1 MGSEIKKFKDN
12 EKDLR
17 IVPHYIEA
25 EQALL
30 AALLT
35 SNSVYERISDFL
47 KPEHFYD
54 DTNGKIFEAIS
65 KLLENNQLAD
75 PLTLKNYFLQ
85 KDEIALIGGERYLI
99 ELAKNSPILSNIKEY
114 GNRIYDAYQRRE
126 ILKIS
131 DEITNEASSFDD
143 VESNASEIIEKA
155 EVKLYNLSST
165 GEANQDFKKFSKSL
179 TEAIKSAES
188 AFKREGQLSGIPTG
202 FTDLD
207 QLLGGFHKTDLLIL
221 AGRPSMGKTALATNI
236 AFKMVNAKSM
246 NDENKK
252 NVIGFFSLEMSS
264 EQLATRI
271 LAEDS
276 SISSEKIRRGQ
287 LNSNDFQ
294 KILKSSQTLSDL
306 SLYIDDSP
314 NLSISALRTRARRLK
329 RKFGLDAIVIDYLQ
343 LIKPSL
349 SRPDNRVL
357 EIAEMTRNLKAL
369 AKELNIPV
377 LCLSQLSRQVEQRDD
392 KRPQLSD
399 LRESGAIE
407 QDADV
412 VMFIYREEYY
422 TERKEPSPGT
432 EDYQKW
438 QEKMAKIHNVAEV
451 LVAKQ
456 RHGPIGKVNL
466 HFEGSTTKFST
477 LSKSQSQITDN
488 KK

>member
-1 MGSEIKKFKDN
+1 MTSEIKKFKEN
-12 EKDLR
+12 EKNLR
-17 IVPHYIEA
+17 IVPMNIEA

-47 KPEHFYD
+47 RPEQFYD
-54 DTNGKIFEAIS
+54 DVNGKIFEAIA

-85 KDEIALIGGERYLI
+85 KDEMELIGGDRYLI
-99 ELAKNSPILSNIKEY
+99 ELAKNAPILSNTATY
-114 GNRIYDAYQRRE
+114 GKLIYDLYQRRE

-131 DEITNEASSFDD
+131 DEITNEANSFDPETD
-143 VESNASEIIEKA
+143 ASQIIEKA
-155 EVKLYNLSST
+155 EVKLYNLSSS
-165 GEANQDFKKFSKSL
+165 GEISQDFKKFSTSL
-179 TEAIKSAES
+179 VEAINSAES
-188 AFKREGQLSGIPTG
+188 AYKREGQLSGIPTG

-207 QLLGGFHKTDLLIL
+207 QLLGGLHKTDLIII

-236 AFKMVNAKSM
+236 AFKMVNTKSID
-246 NDENKK
+246 DENKK
-252 NVIGFFSLEMSS
+252 NIVGFFSLEMSS

-294 KILKSSQTLSDL
+294 KIVKSSQTLGDL

-329 RKFGLDAIVIDYLQ
+329 RKYGLNAIVIDYLQ
-343 LIKPSL
+343 LIRPSL

-357 EIAEMTRNLKAL
+357 EIAEMTRNLKSL

-456 RHGPIGKVNL
+456 RHGPIGKVTL
-466 HFEGSTTKFST
+466 HFEGSITKFSN
-477 LSKSQSQITDN
+477 LSKSQTIDN
-488 KK
+488 KE

>member
-1 MGSEIKKFKDN
+1 MTSEIKKFKEN

-17 IVPHYIEA
+17 ILPMNIEA

-47 KPEHFYD
+47 RPEQFYD
-54 DTNGKIFEAIS
+54 DINGKIFEAIA

-85 KDEIALIGGERYLI
+85 KDEMELIGGDRYLI
-99 ELAKNSPILSNIKEY
+99 ELAKNAPILSNTATY
-114 GNRIYDAYQRRE
+114 GKLIYDLYQRRE

-131 DEITNEASSFDD
+131 DEITNEANSFDPETD
-143 VESNASEIIEKA
+143 ASQIIEKA
-155 EVKLYNLSST
+155 EVKLYNLSSS
-165 GEANQDFKKFSKSL
+165 GEISQDFKKFSTSL
-179 TEAIKSAES
+179 VEAINSAES
-188 AFKREGQLSGIPTG
+188 AYKREGQLSGIATG

-207 QLLGGFHKTDLLIL
+207 QLLGGFHKTDLIII

-236 AFKMVNAKSM
+236 AFKMVNTKSID
-246 NDENKK
+246 DENKK
-252 NVIGFFSLEMSS
+252 NVVGFFSLEMSS

-294 KILKSSQTLSDL
+294 KIVKSSQTLGDL

-329 RKFGLDAIVIDYLQ
+329 RKYGLNAIVIDYLQ
-343 LIKPSL
+343 LIRPSL

-357 EIAEMTRNLKAL
+357 EIAEMTRNLKSL

-422 TERKEPSPGT
+422 IERKEPSSGT

-466 HFEGSTTKFST
+466 HFEGSITKFSN
-477 LSKSQSQITDN
+477 LSKSQTVDN
-488 KK
+488 KE

>member
-1 MGSEIKKFKDN
+1 MTSEIKKFKEN
-12 EKDLR
+12 EKNLR
-17 IVPHYIEA
+17 ITPSNVEA

-30 AALLT
+30 ASILT
-35 SNSVYERISDFL
+35 SNSVYEHISDFL
-47 KPEHFYD
+47 RPEHFYD
-54 DTNGKIFEAIS
+54 DINGKIFEAIS
-65 KLLENNQLAD
+65 KLLEKNQLAD

-85 KDEIALIGGERYLI
+85 KDQMELIGGDRYLI
-99 ELAKNSPILSNIKEY
+99 ELAKNSTILSNTAHY
-114 GNRIYDAYQRRE
+114 GKQIYDLYQRRE
-126 ILKIS
+126 ILKIA
-131 DEITNEASSFDD
+131 DEVNNEANSFD
-143 VESNASEIIEKA
+143 VETNASDIIEKA
-155 EVKLYNLSST
+155 EAKLYNLSSS
-165 GEANQDFKKFSKSL
+165 GETDQDFKRFSTSL
-179 TEAIKSAES
+179 KQAISSAES
-188 AFKREGQLSGIPTG
+188 AYKRDGQLSGIPTG

-236 AFKMVNAKSM
+236 AFKMVNSNSM
-246 NDENKK
+246 DDENKK

-287 LNSNDFQ
+287 FNSNDFQ
-294 KILKSSQTLSDL
+294 KIVKSSQKLESL

-343 LIKPSL
+343 LIRPSL

-412 VMFIYREEYY
+412 VMFVYREAYY
-422 TERKEPSPGT
+422 LERKEPRT
-432 EDYQKW
+432 ATVEHAEW
-438 QEKMAKIHNVAEV
+438 QNKMNEISNLAEIMIG
-451 LVAKQ
+451 KQ
-456 RHGPIGKVNL
+456 RHGPTGNIRVE
-466 HFEGSTTKFST
+466 FEAMFTKFRDIQT
-477 LSKSQSQITDN
+477 N
-488 KK
+488 

>member
-1 MGSEIKKFKDN
+1 MTSEIKKFKED
-12 EKDLR
+12 EKNLR
-17 IVPHYIEA
+17 IVPMNLEA

-30 AALLT
+30 ASLLT

-54 DTNGKIFEAIS
+54 DINGKIFEAIS
-65 KLLENNQLAD
+65 KLVEKNQLAD

-85 KDEIALIGGERYLI
+85 KDEMELIGGDRYLI
-99 ELAKNSPILSNIKEY
+99 ELAKNSTILSNTLEY
-114 GNRIYDAYQRRE
+114 GKLIYDLYQRRE
-126 ILKIS
+126 ILKLS
-131 DEITNEASSFDD
+131 DEITKEANSFDLD
-143 VESNASEIIEKA
+143 IDSSEIIEKA
-155 EVKLYNLSST
+155 EAKLYNLSSS
-165 GEANQDFKKFSKSL
+165 GEANQDFKKFSSSL
-179 TEAIKSAES
+179 VEAINSAEL
-188 AFKREGQLSGIPTG
+188 AYKRDGQLSGTPTG

-236 AFKMVNAKSM
+236 AFKMVNSKSI
-246 NDENKK
+246 DEEKK
-252 NVIGFFSLEMSS
+252 NNVVGFFSLEMSS

-276 SISSEKIRRGQ
+276 GISSEKIRRGQ
-287 LNSNDFQ
+287 LNSGHFQ
-294 KILKSSQTLSDL
+294 KIVKSSQTLGEL

-329 RKFGLDAIVIDYLQ
+329 RKYGLDVIMIDYLQ
-343 LIKPSL
+343 LIRPSL

-369 AKELNIPV
+369 AKELSIPV

-422 TERKEPSPGT
+422 AERKEPTPGT

-438 QEKMAKIHNVAEV
+438 QEKMSKIHNVAEV

-466 HFEGSTTKFST
+466 HFEGSTTKFSN
-477 LSKSQSQITDN
+477 LSKNQSID
-488 KK
+488 KKE

>member
-1 MGSEIKKFKDN
+1 MPNEIKKFKEND
-12 EKDLR
+12 KDLR
-17 IVPHYIEA
+17 IVPMNIEA

-54 DTNGKIFEAIS
+54 DVNGKIFEAIT

-85 KDEIALIGGERYLI
+85 KDEIASIGGERYLI
-99 ELAKNSPILSNIKEY
+99 ELAKNSPILSNTTEY
-114 GNRIYDAYQRRE
+114 GKLIYDLYQRRE
-126 ILKIS
+126 ILKIA
-131 DEITNEASSFDD
+131 DEITNEANSFDL
-143 VESNASEIIEKA
+143 ESNASQIIEKA

-165 GEANQDFKKFSKSL
+165 GEVNQDFKKFSMSL
-179 TEAIKSAES
+179 VEAINSAES
-188 AFKREGQLSGIPTG
+188 AYKRDGQLSGIPTG

-236 AFKMVNAKSM
+236 AFKMVKTKSM
-246 NDENKK
+246 DDENKK
-252 NVIGFFSLEMSS
+252 NIIGFFSLEMSS

-294 KILKSSQTLSDL
+294 KIVKSSQTLGDL

-329 RKFGLDAIVIDYLQ
+329 RKYGLDAIVIDYLQ
-343 LIKPSL
+343 LIRPSL
-349 SRPDNRVL
+349 ARPDNRVL
-357 EIAEMTRNLKAL
+357 EIAEMTRNLKSL
-369 AKELNIPV
+369 AKELSIPV

-466 HFEGSTTKFST
+466 HFEGSTTKFSN
-477 LSKSQSQITDN
+477 LSKSQSQIVDN
-488 KK
+488 KE

>member
-1 MGSEIKKFKDN
+1 MTSEIKKFKEN
-12 EKDLR
+12 EKNLR
-17 IVPHYIEA
+17 IVPMNIEA

-47 KPEHFYD
+47 RPEQFYD
-54 DTNGKIFEAIS
+54 DVNGKIFEAIA

-85 KDEIALIGGERYLI
+85 KDEMELIGGDRYLI
-99 ELAKNSPILSNIKEY
+99 ELAKNAPILSNTATY
-114 GNRIYDAYQRRE
+114 GKLIYDLYQRRE

-131 DEITNEASSFDD
+131 DEITNEANSFDPETD
-143 VESNASEIIEKA
+143 ASQIIEKA
-155 EVKLYNLSST
+155 EVKLYNLSSS
-165 GEANQDFKKFSKSL
+165 GEISQDFKKFSTSL
-179 TEAIKSAES
+179 VEAINSAES
-188 AFKREGQLSGIPTG
+188 AYKREGQLSGIPTG

-207 QLLGGFHKTDLLIL
+207 QLLGGLHKTDLIII

-236 AFKMVNAKSM
+236 AFKMVNTKSM
-246 NDENKK
+246 DDENKK
-252 NVIGFFSLEMSS
+252 NIVGFFSLEMSS

-294 KILKSSQTLSDL
+294 KIVKSSQTLGDL

-329 RKFGLDAIVIDYLQ
+329 RKYGLNAIVIDYLQ
-343 LIKPSL
+343 LIRPSL

-357 EIAEMTRNLKAL
+357 EIAEMTRNLKSL

-422 TERKEPSPGT
+422 IERKEPSSGT

-456 RHGPIGKVNL
+456 RHGPIGKVTL
-466 HFEGSTTKFST
+466 HFEGSITKFSN
-477 LSKSQSQITDN
+477 LSKSQTVDN
-488 KK
+488 KE

>member
-1 MGSEIKKFKDN
+1 MTSEIKKFKEN
-12 EKDLR
+12 EKELR
-17 IVPHYIEA
+17 ILPMNIEA

-35 SNSVYERISDFL
+35 SNSVYEKISDFL
-47 KPEHFYD
+47 RPEHFYD
-54 DTNGKIFEAIS
+54 DINGKIYEAIA

-85 KDEIALIGGERYLI
+85 KDEMELIGGDRYLI
-99 ELAKNSPILSNIKEY
+99 ELAKNSTILSNTSEY
-114 GNRIYDAYQRRE
+114 GKLIYDLYQRRE

-131 DEITNEASSFDD
+131 DEITNEANSFDL
-143 VESNASEIIEKA
+143 ETNASQIIEKA

-165 GEANQDFKKFSKSL
+165 GETNQDFKKFSISL
-179 TEAIKSAES
+179 VDAINSAES
-188 AFKREGQLSGIPTG
+188 AYKREGQLSGIPTG
-202 FTDLD
+202 FADLD
-207 QLLGGFHKTDLLIL
+207 QLLGGFHKTDLIII

-236 AFKMVNAKSM
+236 AFKMVNINSID
-246 NDENKK
+246 NQNKK
-252 NVIGFFSLEMSS
+252 NVVGFFSLEMSS

-276 SISSEKIRRGQ
+276 AISSEKIRRGQ

-294 KILKSSQTLSDL
+294 RIIKSSQALNNL

-329 RKFGLDAIVIDYLQ
+329 RKHGLNAIMIDYLQ
-343 LIKPSL
+343 LIRPSL

-357 EIAEMTRNLKAL
+357 EIAEMTRNLKSL

-377 LCLSQLSRQVEQRDD
+377 VCLSQLSRQVEQRDD

-422 TERKEPSPGT
+422 TERKEPSQGT

-438 QEKMAKIHNVAEV
+438 QEKMTKIHNVAEV

-456 RHGPIGKVNL
+456 RHGPIGKINL
-466 HFEGSTTKFST
+466 HFEGATTKFSS
-477 LSKSQSQITDN
+477 LSKSSL
-488 KK
+488 

>member
-1 MGSEIKKFKDN
+1 MSSELKKFKSN

-17 IVPHYIEA
+17 IVPMNVEA

-35 SNSVYERISDFL
+35 NNSAYEHISDFL
-47 KPEHFYD
+47 NPEHFYD
-54 DTNGKIFEAIS
+54 DVNSRIFEAIA

-85 KDEIALIGGERYLI
+85 KDEMELIGGDRYLI
-99 ELAKNSPILSNIKEY
+99 ELAKNSTISSNTSEY
-114 GNRIYDAYQRRE
+114 GKLIYDLFQRRE

-131 DEITNEASSFDD
+131 DEISNEANSFDL
-143 VESNASEIIEKA
+143 ETNASNIIEKA

-165 GEANQDFKKFSKSL
+165 GESNQDFKKFSTSL
-179 TEAIKSAES
+179 VEAINSAES
-188 AFKREGQLSGIPTG
+188 AYKREGQLSGIPTG

-207 QLLGGFHKTDLLIL
+207 QLLGGLHKTDLIIL

-236 AFKMVNAKSM
+236 AFKMVNANSM
-246 NDENKK
+246 DEEKKK
-252 NVIGFFSLEMSS
+252 NVVGFFSLEMSS

-276 SISSEKIRRGQ
+276 TISSEKIRRVQ

-294 KILKSSQTLSDL
+294 KIVKSSQNLGELT
-306 SLYIDDSP
+306 LYIDDSP

-329 RKFGLDAIVIDYLQ
+329 RKYGLDAIMIDYLQ
-343 LIKPSL
+343 LIRPSL

-438 QEKMAKIHNVAEV
+438 QDKMAKIHNVAEV
-451 LVAKQ
+451 IVANQ

-466 HFEGSTTKFST
+466 HFEGSTTKFSN
-477 LSKSQSQITDN
+477 LSKNKSLDN
-488 KK
+488 IE

>member
-1 MGSEIKKFKDN
+1 MTSEIKKFKEN
-12 EKDLR
+12 EKNLR
-17 IVPHYIEA
+17 IVPMNIEA

-47 KPEHFYD
+47 RPEQFYD
-54 DTNGKIFEAIS
+54 DVNGKIFEAIA

-85 KDEIALIGGERYLI
+85 KDEMELIGGDRYLI
-99 ELAKNSPILSNIKEY
+99 ELAKNAPILSNTATY
-114 GNRIYDAYQRRE
+114 GKLIYDLYQRRE

-131 DEITNEASSFDD
+131 DEITNEANSFDPETD
-143 VESNASEIIEKA
+143 ASQIIEKA
-155 EVKLYNLSST
+155 EVKLYNLSSS
-165 GEANQDFKKFSKSL
+165 GEISQDFKKFSTSL
-179 TEAIKSAES
+179 VEAINSAES
-188 AFKREGQLSGIPTG
+188 AYKREGQLSGIPTG

-207 QLLGGFHKTDLLIL
+207 QLLGGLHKTDLIII

-236 AFKMVNAKSM
+236 AFKMVNTKSID
-246 NDENKK
+246 DENKK
-252 NVIGFFSLEMSS
+252 NIVGFFSLEMSS

-294 KILKSSQTLSDL
+294 KIVKSSQTLGDL

-329 RKFGLDAIVIDYLQ
+329 RKYGLNAIVIDYLQ
-343 LIKPSL
+343 LIRPSL

-357 EIAEMTRNLKAL
+357 EIAEMTRNLKSL

-422 TERKEPSPGT
+422 IERKEPSSGT
-432 EDYQKW
+432 EDNQKW

-466 HFEGSTTKFST
+466 HFEGSITKFSN
-477 LSKSQSQITDN
+477 LSKSQTVDN
-488 KK
+488 KE

>member
-1 MGSEIKKFKDN
+1 MPSEIKKFKEND
-12 EKDLR
+12 KDLR
-17 IVPHYIEA
+17 IVPMNIEA

-30 AALLT
+30 AALFT
-35 SNSVYERISDFL
+35 SNSVYDRISDFL

-54 DTNGKIFEAIS
+54 DVNGKIFEAIA

-85 KDEIALIGGERYLI
+85 KDEIAAIGGERYLI
-99 ELAKNSPILSNIKEY
+99 ELAKNSPILSNTTEY
-114 GNRIYDAYQRRE
+114 GKLIYDLYQRRE

-131 DEITNEASSFDD
+131 DEITNEANSFDL
-143 VESNASEIIEKA
+143 ESNASQIIEKA

-165 GEANQDFKKFSKSL
+165 GEANQDFKKFSMSL
-179 TEAIKSAES
+179 VEAINSAES
-188 AFKREGQLSGIPTG
+188 AYKREGQLSGIPTG

-236 AFKMVNAKSM
+236 AFKMVKAKSM
-246 NDENKK
+246 DDENKK
-252 NVIGFFSLEMSS
+252 NIIGFFSLEMSS

-276 SISSEKIRRGQ
+276 SISSEKIRSGQ

-294 KILKSSQTLSDL
+294 KIVKSSQVLGDL

-329 RKFGLDAIVIDYLQ
+329 RKYGLDAIVIDYLQ
-343 LIKPSL
+343 LIRPSL

-357 EIAEMTRNLKAL
+357 EIAEMTRNLKSL
-369 AKELNIPV
+369 AKELSIPV

-438 QEKMAKIHNVAEV
+438 QEKMARIHNVSEV

-466 HFEGSTTKFST
+466 HFEGSTTKFSN
-477 LSKSQSQITDN
+477 LSKNQSIDN
-488 KK
+488 NKE